1 MTKRYLAACCIA
13 ALAVV
18 VFVVMEFGGIAP
30 LPPDPSRF
38 TLKGKFQGTTAA
50 DDAIALS
57 GLCSELAECLLWD
70 GQQEDPR
77 IKSGA
82 AIEDLRVASREAR
95 MRGQSIGARQPKV
108 KEAVQAFLD
117 ASAGKAGG
125 PLTPEV
131 RAAWVAAFREVGRAA
146 ADATK

>member
-1 MTKRYLAACCIA
+1 MTKRHLAACCIS
-13 ALAVV
+13 ALAVFAF
-18 VFVVMEFGGIAP
+18 FVIEYGEAP
-30 LPPDPSRF
+30 LPPDPSQF
-38 TLKGKFQGTTAA
+38 TLKGKFQGPTAA
-50 DDAIALS
+50 EDAIALS
-57 GLCSELAECLLWD
+57 GLCCELAECLLWD
-70 GQQEDPR
+70 GQQDEPR

-117 ASAGKAGG
+117 ASAGNAGG
-125 PLTPEV
+125 LLTSES

>member
-1 MTKRYLAACCIA
+1 MTKRHLAACCIV
-13 ALAVV
+13 ALALGAI
-18 VFVVMEFGGIAP
+18 FVMETGRIAP
-30 LPPDPSRF
+30 LPPDPSQF
-38 TLKGKFQGTTAA
+38 TLKGKFQGPTAA
-50 DDAIALS
+50 EDAIALS
-57 GLCSELAECLLWD
+57 GLCCELAECLLWD
-70 GQQEDPR
+70 GQQDEPR

-108 KEAVQAFLD
+108 KDAVQAYLD
-117 ASAGKAGG
+117 ASAGNAGG
-125 PLTPEV
+125 PLTSEA